1 MIGDYKIVVV
11 TDSGGI
17 RYDFNFSGFFKFPL
31 MGFLYNREENLQKG
45 EQKEMKITWLSVL
58 LNNPIMGEEA
68 RKFGSSTF
76 KA

>member
-17 RYDFNFSGFFKFPL
+17 RCDFNFSGFFKFPL

-45 EQKEMKITWLSVL
+45 EQKEMKITY
-58 LNNPIMGEEA
+58 G
-68 RKFGSSTF
+68 
-76 KA
+76 